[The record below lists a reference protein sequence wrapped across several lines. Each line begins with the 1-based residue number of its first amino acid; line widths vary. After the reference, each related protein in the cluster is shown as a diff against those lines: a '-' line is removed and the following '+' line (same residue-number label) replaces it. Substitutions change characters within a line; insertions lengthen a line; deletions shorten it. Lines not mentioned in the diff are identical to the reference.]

1 MNDLYAET
9 LADLHA
15 RKRAIDKAIESLE
28 AIRRWAV
35 PQQQPTDSPP
45 QGEVQQ
51 KSLMKAVVEVL
62 QQQGDMMSPAD
73 IVSALDNSGFEIGGN
88 DKHRNLGATL
98 NRGKNSGVFTN
109 PERAKWGLAEWDT
122 ASPAHPEPPR
132 EIPVMKPGLAAA
144 SRGAVS
150 RG

>member
-15 RKRAIDKAIESLE
+15 RKRAIDNAIEGLE

-35 PQQQPTDSPP
+35 PQQPTTNSPP
-45 QGEVQQ
+45 LGEVQQ

-62 QQQGDMMSPAD
+62 RGQGDMMSPAD
-73 IVSALDNSGFEIGGN
+73 IVSALDDSGFEIGGA
-88 DKHRNLGATL
+88 DKHRNVGATL

-122 ASPAHPEPPR
+122 AAPRHPEPPKQ
-132 EIPVMKPGLAAA
+132 IPAMRAGLAAA
-144 SRGAVS
+144 R
-150 RG
+150 RE